1 MDQITS
7 DLLNILVLQS
17 HIVVFLKSIVV
28 LRLPCSFNDID
39 ICHSFNAGIID
50 IHFLFFVSI
59 AIGREGGVVPLIALA
74 RSEAAVSIYFIFSI
88 IIRNL

>member
-1 MDQITS
+1 MDIYY
-7 DLLNILVLQS
+7 
-17 HIVVFLKSIVV
+17 
-28 LRLPCSFNDID
+28 
-39 ICHSFNAGIID
+39 SFNAGIID
-50 IHFLFFVSI
+50 IHFLFVVSI